1 MAHINLNSLSELPFH
16 DLNLDQWIPE
26 GNRHVGLFILCLKIF
41 FKMPAA
47 GIHTTQDMNLSKTSA
62 SHVLE
67 HGQTNLF
74 VSANRSL
81 EQNSS
86 SRERSHYIF
95 LFQRNKTFFA
105 VRTIIESNLNRNF
118 IINYKLILL
127 LALSSSGSLFYWN
140 KLKTV
145 LGVNTET
152 SRFL

>member
-16 DLNLDQWIPE
+16 DLNLDQWILE
-26 GNRHVGLFILCLKIF
+26 GNRYMGLFILCLKIF
-41 FKMPAA
+41 FNMPAA
-47 GIHTTQDMNLSKTSA
+47 GIHTTQDMNVSKTSA

-74 VSANRSL
+74 VSGNRSL
-81 EQNSS
+81 ERYSS

-118 IINYKLILL
+118 IINYNLILL
-127 LALSSSGSLFYWN
+127 LAPLLFWLSFL
-140 KLKTV
+140 LKQT
-145 LGVNTET
+145 
-152 SRFL
+152 